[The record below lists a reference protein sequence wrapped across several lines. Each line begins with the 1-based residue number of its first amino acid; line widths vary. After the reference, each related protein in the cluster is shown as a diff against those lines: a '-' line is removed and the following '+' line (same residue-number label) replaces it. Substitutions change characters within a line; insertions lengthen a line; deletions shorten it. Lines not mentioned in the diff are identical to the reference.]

1 MTLHAK
7 SSHCLCSLSKYHMW
21 LRPLFHFQTHIRPS
35 ILPKK
40 PETNVGLF
48 LLGCLARDCE
58 EGPMCDLIEFDL
70 VGCT

>member
-1 MTLHAK
+1 
-7 SSHCLCSLSKYHMW
+7 MW